1 MQLKSVE
8 RKQRKYLQ
16 TKGQNTF
23 LRSELEDDCQGLEYM
38 INEIKRSIDAA
49 EKNPSRFKLTKT
61 EVENRKQ
68 WMYGVKARTD
78 AILQDL
84 TSTRHGATEMS
95 TASTTG
101 KLTSA
106 MKDEN
111 DRFINTEMAQQ
122 EVIMR
127 RQDEDLDQLGEHVL
141 RIGELGR
148 EMGQELDAQGQILD
162 EMGYEIE
169 GTQTRLAAAQKKV
182 QYVLDRAGPKGQL
195 IIVAILVVLLV
206 ILIVLTIS

>member
-1 MQLKSVE
+1 
-8 RKQRKYLQ
+8 
-16 TKGQNTF
+16 
-23 LRSELEDDCQGLEYM
+23 M

-84 TSTRHGATEMS
+84 TSTRRGATEMS